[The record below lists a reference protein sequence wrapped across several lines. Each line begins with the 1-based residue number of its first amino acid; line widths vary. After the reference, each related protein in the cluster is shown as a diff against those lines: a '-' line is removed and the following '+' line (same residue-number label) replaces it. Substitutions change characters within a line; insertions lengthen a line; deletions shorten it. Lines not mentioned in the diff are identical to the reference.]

1 MATLAMVNTSALLAT
16 NASAHRVVR
25 HHDITGARRRVQR
38 VLGPWMRKS
47 NAKPEA
53 LSSAAALWLMEA
65 FDKNAAVRLNHEA
78 RRDIVGICSH
88 FNMGEP
94 FGSCVRE
101 QQPECPRRVAPATFP
116 GHHGVSD
123 MP

>member
-1 MATLAMVNTSALLAT
+1 M
-16 NASAHRVVR
+16 R
-25 HHDITGARRRVQR
+25 HHDITGAPRRVQR

-53 LSSAAALWLMEA
+53 LRSAAALWLMEP
-65 FDKNAAVRLNHEA
+65 FDKNASVRLNHEA